1 MTQKNRGLKHRVPF
15 SNTIEKN
22 YMIHLKVIQKT
33 KTPMY
38 KMLDE
43 AVEDYLKKH
52 EIKYWFLYLF
62 FEIYIKNVSK

>member
-52 EIKYWFLYLF
+52 EIKY
-62 FEIYIKNVSK
+62 

>member
-1 MTQKNRGLKHRVPF
+1 MCLFTLYTKPNVIVNGIKNRGLKHRVPF

-33 KTPMY
+33 KTPMS

-52 EIKYWFLYLF
+52 EIKY
-62 FEIYIKNVSK
+62 